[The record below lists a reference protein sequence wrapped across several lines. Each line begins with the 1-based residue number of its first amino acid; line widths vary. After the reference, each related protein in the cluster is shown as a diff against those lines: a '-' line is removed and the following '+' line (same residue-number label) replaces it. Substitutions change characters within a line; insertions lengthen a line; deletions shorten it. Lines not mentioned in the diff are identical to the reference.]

1 MLGPNEMQ
9 TIGDPSFVVE
19 LRERKGRFDM
29 LQEHGHD
36 SYEIYYLVKG
46 ARNYFIRNR
55 VYTVGPGTLVF
66 IARNELHH
74 TTASGE
80 GSHERILI
88 NFSESF
94 LSPWLDKDG
103 ELFGLLELPEG
114 STVLRLHLS
123 EQGRVEEWLFAM
135 LKECREKPAGYR
147 ASVRAMLVQLLLFIQ
162 RHQPQQREEPEAS
175 PLHRKISGMAQY
187 MQENLG
193 DRVTLEEAARR
204 FDLSPYYASRSFK
217 RVTGFT
223 FSEYAQIVRVRAA
236 QELLRKTD
244 DKVVDIAAQVGF
256 EQIAHFNKVFKKVTG
271 LSPRKYRQ
279 QG

>member
-1 MLGPNEMQ
+1 MQ
-9 TIGDPSFVVE
+9 TIGDSSFTIE
-19 LRERKGRFDM
+19 RLERKGHFDM
-29 LQEHGHD
+29 LSEHGHD
-36 SYEIYYLVKG
+36 SYEIYYLMSG
-46 ARNYFIRNR
+46 RRNYFIRNR
-55 VYTVGPGTLVF
+55 VYTVEPGNLVF

-88 NFSESF
+88 NFTESF
-94 LSPWLDKDG
+94 LSPWTEMDQ
-103 ELFGLLELPEG
+103 EMSGLLELPDG
-114 STVLRLHLS
+114 SAVLRLHLS
-123 EQGRVEEWLFAM
+123 EQSRVEEWLFAM
-135 LKECREKPAGYR
+135 LKECREKSSGYR
-147 ASVRAMLVQLLLFIQ
+147 AGVRALLVQLLLYIH
-162 RHQPQQREEPEAS
+162 RHHPQPQEEPETS

-193 DRVTLEEAARR
+193 ERVTLEEVARR

-217 RVTGFT
+217 QVTGFT

-244 DKVVDIAAQVGF
+244 GKVVDIAAQVGF

-271 LSPRKYRQ
+271 ISPRKYRQ